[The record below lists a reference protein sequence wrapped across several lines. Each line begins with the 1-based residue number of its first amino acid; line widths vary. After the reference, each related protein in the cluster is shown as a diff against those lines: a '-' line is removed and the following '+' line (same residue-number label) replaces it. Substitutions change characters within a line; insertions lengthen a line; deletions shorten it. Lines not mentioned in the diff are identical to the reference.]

1 MLRCQYIIIFW
12 VNDHILIYRCQLLV
26 KYSSNASKDRESFR
40 TSEGIVMEAMEGLRS
55 VDKLYL
61 DISAEVYMFFD
72 ILGT

>member
-1 MLRCQYIIIFW
+1 
-12 VNDHILIYRCQLLV
+12 
-26 KYSSNASKDRESFR
+26 
-40 TSEGIVMEAMEGLRS
+40 MEAMEGLRL